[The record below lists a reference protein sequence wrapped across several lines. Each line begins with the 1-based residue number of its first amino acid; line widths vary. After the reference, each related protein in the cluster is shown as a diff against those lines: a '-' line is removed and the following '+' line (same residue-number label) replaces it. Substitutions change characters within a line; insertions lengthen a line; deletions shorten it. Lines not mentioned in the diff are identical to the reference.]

1 MREPESAPA
10 VPLPWQYFLRRG
22 LLLRGL
28 RDRFFPMA
36 RETYKKRQKELA
48 RQQQQRDEAAHRQQR
63 NLERKKDLPQLQG
76 EALVRAELRLELRA
90 QDNGALLCP

>member
-1 MREPESAPA
+1 
-10 VPLPWQYFLRRG
+10 
-22 LLLRGL
+22 
-28 RDRFFPMA
+28 MA

-76 EALVRAELRLELRA
+76 EAPVSGELRLEPRA
-90 QDNGALLCP
+90 QNNGASLYPLFDAAEFVKSASLYSN